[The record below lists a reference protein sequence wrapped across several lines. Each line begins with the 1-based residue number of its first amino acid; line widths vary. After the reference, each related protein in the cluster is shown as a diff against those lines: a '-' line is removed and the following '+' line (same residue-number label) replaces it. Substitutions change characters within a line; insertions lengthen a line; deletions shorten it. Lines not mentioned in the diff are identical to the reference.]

1 MRKGNLV
8 HVDMSDDLD
17 GSDVRIGTV
26 IRQTTDDDDGFLAEV
41 TNWWVMIEGREEL
54 VTEDQ
59 VIKVIG

>member
-1 MRKGNLV
+1 
-8 HVDMSDDLD
+8 MSDDLD